1 MDPRDFGVIPA
12 MSGVVSM
19 VQNSQKQLR
28 VVCKQVDIV
37 LNSQNHPKS
46 HVLDVSVIRHKM
58 KKYVVAIDCGARATV
73 SVNLYASLQQYCL
86 VGQVF
91 ENS

>member
-37 LNSQNHPKS
+37 PNSQNHPKS
-46 HVLDVSVIRHKM
+46 HVLDV
-58 KKYVVAIDCGARATV
+58 TV
-73 SVNLYASLQQYCL
+73 SNKDIKGRRHAKGYIVFRSPFASKPSITL
-86 VGQVF
+86 GIA
-91 ENS
+91 N

>member
-46 HVLDVSVIRHKM
+46 HVLDIMSVIRHKI
-58 KKYVVAIDCGARATV
+58 KKYVVGIHCGARAT
-73 SVNLYASLQQYCL
+73 VNLYASLQQYCL